1 MALQFEGFPADSFA
15 FLRELAAEQ
24 NKAWFEANK
33 PRYEDSVRWPLMA
46 LVADLT
52 SAFSRLGIP
61 LQAEPK
67 RAAFRIH
74 RDVRFARD
82 KAPYKTN
89 AGAVLT
95 RDGGK
100 ETPGLLYIHIQPDRC
115 FTACGFYR
123 PDAQPL
129 QLMRD
134 SIVAHPPR
142 YRTLLRRLADAG
154 LHLAPDEDALKR
166 LPRGHEAVTDPGI
179 ADALRRRTFIVR
191 EALTPQDVASAA
203 LIDRLVAF
211 ARRALP
217 LLMFGWKSLGVLP
230 GGDA

>member
-1 MALQFEGFPADSFA
+1 MTRQFEGFPEDAFA
-15 FLRELAAEQ
+15 FLRDLAAEQ

-52 SAFSRLGIP
+52 TAFSRLGIP
-61 LQAEPK
+61 LQADPK
-67 RAAFRIH
+67 RAGFRIH

-100 ETPGLLYIHIQPDRC
+100 DSPGLLYIHIQPDRC

-129 QLMRD
+129 QLIRE
-134 SIVAHPPR
+134 SIVAHPAR
-142 YRTLLRRLADAG
+142 YRALLRQLADAG
-154 LHLAPDEDALKR
+154 LHLATDEDALKR
-166 LPRGHEAVTDPGI
+166 LPRGHESVTDPDLSE
-179 ADALRRRTFIVR
+179 AVRRRTFIIR
-191 EALTPQDVASAA
+191 ETLTQGDVASAA
-203 LIDRLVAF
+203 LIDRLVDF
-211 ARRALP
+211 ARRAQP
-217 LLMFGWKSLGVLP
+217 LLMFGWKALGLLP
-230 GGDA
+230 DGRV

>member
-1 MALQFEGFPADSFA
+1 MTLQFEGFPADAFA

-52 SAFSRLGIP
+52 TAFSRLGVS
-61 LQAEPK
+61 LQADPK
-67 RAAFRIH
+67 WAAFRIH

-100 ETPGLLYIHIQPDRC
+100 DTPGLLYVHIQPDRC
-115 FTACGFYR
+115 FTACGCYR
-123 PDAQPL
+123 PDVQPL
-129 QLMRD
+129 QLIRD
-134 SIVAHPPR
+134 SIVAHPAR

-166 LPRGHEAVTDPGI
+166 LPRGHEAVTEPDV
-179 ADALRRRTFIVR
+179 ADAVRRRTFIIR
-191 EALTPQDVASAA
+191 ETLTQQDVASAA
-203 LIDRLVAF
+203 LIDRLVDF
-211 ARRALP
+211 AQRAQP
-217 LLMFGWKSLGVLP
+217 LLRFGWQALGLVP
-230 GGDA
+230 AAKA